1 MLVGVAGC
9 PGPGNPKPGGANGG
23 RTLAA
28 SVGETVEGRGPKG
41 ARAPGNAYGDKL
53 YGSGG
58 GKTTGATALAGAAV
72 GTGTFVEVI
81 GLPAAYSSRASA
93 VRHS

>member
-28 SVGETVEGRGPKG
+28 PVGETEGRGPTG
-41 ARAPGNAYGDKL
+41 ARVPGNTYGDKL
-53 YGSGG
+53 YGSGC

-72 GTGTFVEVI
+72 GTGTLVEVI
-81 GLPAAYSSRASA
+81 GLPTAYSNRASA